1 MNAWHS
7 HDNLTN
13 GFQPDATANPNL
25 LDASMFNANGL
36 QFQNAHLQQQQQQQQ
51 LQQQRSQTPQFQ
63 VNSVVPSKRA
73 RDDGIAA
80 SPHLSRSQTP
90 QQSGYPGAFQGNQ
103 QPGQPLQAPN
113 PYQHLQHGGSANA
126 TPSPTMS
133 NQQFRPPPQTAQ
145 RMQTVS
151 PNPPFPQQQQQQ
163 AAMGM
168 SPPPDANGRVHTP
181 QQAQFN
187 MGGQM
192 GGQMP
197 GQMGG
202 MNYMPGTS
210 MPQAFNQNF
219 GTPQN
224 MAGANAQ
231 SPYTAGQ
238 VQLTPN
244 LAAQQ
249 AEMHRMHQ
257 MKVHQQQMMAAQN
270 RAAAAQQAAAMN
282 QGMMM
287 AQQQQQQHQQQQ
299 QQQQQQHR
307 NMATPTRPQG
317 QGMNQQ
323 AQQNRQIEEQNFLQK
338 VGRWMA
344 QSGRPFEPQ
353 PLVCGRPVSLFFL
366 FNIVLKAKGSKR
378 VTAMGQ
384 WPQVAAALR
393 YQPPEQF
400 PTAAME
406 MKEVFERCLGMW
418 EAATW
423 ASMSQQQKA
432 KMDAMQQAQMTA
444 MGAGQQMSPTRPM
457 PQTPQQNSQMQNTQY
472 MQQLQQRMG
481 AMQQPQPQM
490 GQMTPV
496 QNNAQLPTAN
506 GWSTPQ
512 PDVTVPRPQTA
523 LDPHRKSVSRQLEG
537 SPAQAKPPVF
547 ATPPPSKL
555 PERGD
560 SASKV
565 TNGNIVPPAPWA
577 NSTNYQPNLK
587 TLATSWG
594 GIDPDHQVGLGEAIS
609 QLRPDVPDVSDMG
622 NLDIHALTMSL
633 QSGLYAEVRLALD
646 YLVKISNEPRL
657 SYHFH
662 LEQCEDLLD
671 VLVDCAEEQIE
682 TLAEDSPE
690 VSDILDLN
698 SYEDVIRSVKT
709 EIYGLQDIA
718 EAGTVEYELDRCA
731 DRLIAITTILRN
743 FSFPE
748 HNQPFLASPPVVK
761 LVANAI
767 RLVGTRTLFLRS
779 HLNTQDFMK
788 DVVVFLSNVSDK
800 IALPSREDALSILHF
815 LLSFA
820 PGPCPS
826 SIKPLR
832 FPYYSPAVHPYY
844 PPAIDSLAK
853 LLARD
858 EPNRSFYKEI
868 FTENIVTSPSTPV
881 YQQYDL
887 LTRAFAFA
895 IAVIPERVSPRARHN
910 QAESLR
916 LAEARKPSLTQG
928 MLAADILATLCPGV
942 DVGLAKAWLQAED
955 CWAQSLVRYALLFMR
970 KDVDLTQQRT
980 QQRHPSG
987 ARNAVNE
994 DAGFALVTPRA
1005 LSVIKRLGQKTL
1017 DSAHLGSL
1025 GKAQTDGAADEEEA
1039 GAADETGDG
1048 GEVKSADGAYT
1059 MGSYADEEWDRALA
1073 FSGLNGEIVPRS
1085 EILLGALF
1093 LIGIDQVVLK
1103 EMFELSGLDL

>member
-7 HDNLTN
+7 HDNLSN
-13 GFQPDATANPNL
+13 GFQPDATANQNL
-25 LDASMFNANGL
+25 LDASMFNA
-36 QFQNAHLQQQQQQQQ
+36 QFQNAHLQQQQQQQQQQQ

-63 VNSVVPSKRA
+63 VNSVVPSKRP
-73 RDDGIAA
+73 RPGDEGIAA

-90 QQSGYPGAFQGNQ
+90 QQVGYPGGFPGNQ
-103 QPGQPLQAPN
+103 QAGQPLQAPN

-133 NQQFRPPPQTAQ
+133 NQQFRPPSQAQ

-151 PNPPFPQQQQQQ
+151 PNPPFPQQQQQ
-163 AAMGM
+163 AGMGM
-168 SPPPDANGRVHTP
+168 SPPPDANGRVNTP

-192 GGQMP
+192 GGPMA

-202 MNYMPGTS
+202 MNFMPGTS
-210 MPQAFNQNF
+210 MPQGYNQNF
-219 GTPQN
+219 GAGQN

-257 MKVHQQQMMAAQN
+257 LKVHQQQQMMAQN
-270 RAAAAQQAAAMN
+270 RAAAAQQQQAAMN
-282 QGMMM
+282 QGLMM
-287 AQQQQQQHQQQQ
+287 AQQQQ
-299 QQQQQQHR
+299 R

-317 QGMNQQ
+317 QGMNPQG
-323 AQQNRQIEEQNFLQK
+323 QQNRQIEEQNFLQK

-344 QSGRPFEPQ
+344 QSGRPFEAQ
-353 PLVCGRPVSLFFL
+353 PLVCGRPVSLFYL

-400 PTAAME
+400 PSAAME
-406 MKEVFERCLGMW
+406 LKDVFERCLGMW

-423 ASMSQQQKA
+423 ANMSQQQKA
-432 KMDAMQQAQMTA
+432 KMDAIQQAQMTG
-444 MGAGQQMSPTRPM
+444 MNAGPQMSPNRPM
-457 PQTPQQNSQMQNTQY
+457 PQTPQQNAQMQNAQY

-481 AMQQPQPQM
+481 QMQQPQPPM

-496 QNNAQLPTAN
+496 QNNAQLPAAN

-512 PDVTVPRPQTA
+512 SDPSIARPQTA
-523 LDPHRKSVSRQLEG
+523 SLDPHRKSVSRQLEG
-537 SPAQAKPPVF
+537 SPAPAKQAAF

-555 PERGD
+555 PERAD
-560 SASKV
+560 SVSKI
-565 TNGNIVPPAPWA
+565 TNGNVVPAVPWT
-577 NSTNYQPNLK
+577 NTTNYQPKSKKLVM
-587 TLATSWG
+587 SWG
-594 GIDPDHQVGLGEAIS
+594 GIEPDHQGNLGEAIS
-609 QLRPDVPDVSDMG
+609 RLRPDVPDVPEMG

-633 QSGLYAEVRLALD
+633 QSGLHVEVRYALD
-646 YLVKISNEPRL
+646 YLVKISNEPRIFL
-657 SYHFH
+657 D
-662 LEQCEDLLD
+662 LEQCEDLVDILM
-671 VLVDCAEEQIE
+671 DCAEEQIE
-682 TLAEDSPE
+682 TLAEDAPE
-690 VSDILDLN
+690 VSDILDIN
-698 SYEDVIRSVKT
+698 SYEDVVRSVKT
-709 EIYGLQDIA
+709 EIHGLQDIP
-718 EAGTVEYELDRCA
+718 EAGTMEYDLERCA

-743 FSFPE
+743 FSFPIPMDR
-748 HNQPFLASPPVVK
+748 NQHVLASP
-761 LVANAI
+761 LVIKFIANAI
-767 RLVGTRTLFLRS
+767 RLVGTRTLFLRT
-779 HLNTQDFMK
+779 HVNTQDFMK
-788 DVVVFLSNVSDK
+788 DVVVFLSNIADK
-800 IALPSREDALSILHF
+800 ISLPSREDALSILHF

-820 PGPCPS
+820 PGPCPTDS
-826 SIKPLR
+826 KPLR
-832 FPYYSPAVHPYY
+832 FPYYVPAVHPYY
-844 PPAIDSLAK
+844 PPALDSLAK

-868 FTENIVTSPSTPV
+868 FTENIVVSANTTV

-895 IAVIPERVSPRARHN
+895 IAVIPERVSPKARHN
-910 QAESLR
+910 PADSLR

-955 CWAQSLVRYALLFMR
+955 GWAQSLVRYALLFMR
-970 KDVDLTQQRT
+970 KDVELTQQRT
-980 QQRHPSG
+980 QQRHPSQVQQ
-987 ARNAVNE
+987 RNTQNE
-994 DAGFALVTPRA
+994 DAGFALITPRA
-1005 LSVIKRLGQKTL
+1005 LGVIKRLGQKTL
-1017 DSAHLGSL
+1017 DSAHTGSI
-1025 GKAQTDGAADEEEA
+1025 GKAQVDGAADDDDEA
-1039 GAADETGDG
+1039 GAAEETGDG
-1048 GEVKSADGAYT
+1048 GEVKSADGPT
-1059 MGSYADEEWDRALA
+1059 YANDEWDRAIA

-1093 LIGIDQVVLK
+1093 LIGIDQVVLR
-1103 EMFELSGLDL
+1103 EIFELSGLEL